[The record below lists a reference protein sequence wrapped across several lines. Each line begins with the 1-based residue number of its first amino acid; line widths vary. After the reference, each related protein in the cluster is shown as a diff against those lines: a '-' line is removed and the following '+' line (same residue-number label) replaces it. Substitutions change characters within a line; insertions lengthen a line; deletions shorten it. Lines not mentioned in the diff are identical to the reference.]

1 LIFFDYVLPSD
12 HSGGISVLWCNK
24 SIHASVLLKEQRAI
38 HMLLYDPVCPQM
50 SVVSGIYAPAQVHQK
65 PSFWT
70 HPKDLNGVMDSPWC
84 LIGDFNELEHAN
96 DKRGGRILSPS
107 HFDKINSFQNGIHG
121 SSVKCIGSPFTWK
134 KRLHMHLIYERL
146 DRAIIR
152 EDWGQL
158 YPHTYITHGCF
169 TCSDH
174 CPIILTTDSRVD
186 RPKAHPFRY
195 QNFWSQYPE
204 STKRIRNSW
213 QTAVYGT

>member
-1 LIFFDYVLPSD
+1 MKIISWNVQGLKKPQVVQEIFLLKRKFNPDILFLLETLVNEKNLLRILPTLGFDFFDYVLPSD

-107 HFDKINSFQNGIHG
+107 HFDKIIPFKMAFMVRLSNVLVPHLPGRSGYI
-121 SSVKCIGSPFTWK
+121 CI
-134 KRLHMHLIYERL
+134 
-146 DRAIIR
+146 
-152 EDWGQL
+152 
-158 YPHTYITHGCF
+158 
-169 TCSDH
+169 
-174 CPIILTTDSRVD
+174 
-186 RPKAHPFRY
+186 
-195 QNFWSQYPE
+195 
-204 STKRIRNSW
+204 
-213 QTAVYGT
+213 